1 MLDAVQVFNSV
12 YFEGTIS
19 GGIIVSIHELA
30 DNITQYNDPQFNPQ

>member
-12 YFEGTIS
+12 YFEGTIY

-30 DNITQYNDPQFNPQ
+30 DKITQYNDPQFKPQ